1 MNHSDVGSVICEN
14 DNIICST
21 FTINREGDFQRTEKM
36 IIKNPKPLSFTL
48 AKKKDKEPI
57 QCMFLIK
64 IFSNLIEKQKE
75 E

>member
-21 FTINREGDFQRTEKM
+21 FTINRWGDFQRVEKM
-36 IIKNPKPLSFTL
+36 IVKNPKPIIFTI
-48 AKKKDKEPI
+48 KKKVEKEPI
-57 QCMFLIK
+57 NCMFLIK

-75 E
+75 K